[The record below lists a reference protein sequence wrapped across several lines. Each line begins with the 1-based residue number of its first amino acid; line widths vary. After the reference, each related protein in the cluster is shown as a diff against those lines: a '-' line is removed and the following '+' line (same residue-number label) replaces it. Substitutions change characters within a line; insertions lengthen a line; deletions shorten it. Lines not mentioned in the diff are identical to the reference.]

1 MPAAVAKETE
11 IKFHLSDPAAM
22 ARRLRRLGFR
32 RVSPRMHER
41 NVLYDLPGGVLERRG
56 ELLRLR
62 SYGEQWTLT
71 HKSRGRAGRH
81 KSRVELETGVGE
93 GRSMAAILEA
103 LGFAPRFRYE
113 KFRSAWSDGHGQV
126 VLDETPIGAF
136 GEIEGPPR
144 WIDRVARE
152 LGIAPRE
159 YIVATYAE
167 LFQEWKRRRKSSA
180 KDMLFKAGGRR

>member
-1 MPAAVAKETE
+1 MAKETE
-11 IKFHLSDPAAM
+11 IKFRLSDPAAM

-41 NVLYDLPGGVLERRG
+41 NIVYDLPGGMLERRG

-62 SYGEQWTLT
+62 SYGKQWRLT
-71 HKSRGRAGRH
+71 HKSRGKAGRH

-93 GRSMAAILEA
+93 GRAMAAILEA

-113 KFRSAWSDGHGQV
+113 KFRSAWSDGEGEV

-152 LGIAPRE
+152 LGIAPRD
-159 YIVATYAE
+159 YIIATYGE
-167 LFQEWKRRRKSSA
+167 LFQEWKRRRKSRA
-180 KDMLFKAGGRR
+180 KDMVFASRRR